1 MMVTLM
7 VAGTVTVGMTVMT
20 VMGGR
25 RWWWGWGCV
34 TRWSHHC

>member
-20 VMGGR
+20 VMGGD
-25 RWWWGWGCV
+25 GGGGDGAV
-34 TRWSHHC
+34 